1 MGKKN
6 LDNQKP
12 LTDIMVM
19 GYGHSIMFNH
29 INYKPQI
36 ASDKFS
42 EIKHKQ
48 DIEEFGLF
56 GGNNYNTFY
65 GDTKPSQFD
74 PKNDEFI
81 EPMFR
86 LLSACIV
93 QKNYNPTEF
102 PEDVLKESMPLLVGQ
117 TVNCDHETDI
127 ANAIGS
133 VKEVFWQSSFTQEG
147 ITIPAGINGIL
158 KIDGVA
164 NPRIA
169 RGIMMDPPSIH
180 SNSVTVQFEWK
191 PSHNFEDP
199 WIFYDK
205 LGTYDENGELIR
217 RIVTKIISYRETSLV
232 SHGADPF
239 AQLITPEGILNPKYS
254 SSVYYGE
261 YSDRVTPQDIS
272 RKFSFYDFKG
282 NKEVD
287 ILHNTDS
294 FFNKFSNNSHK
305 MNQELLSFIQ
315 SLFGEGLLILGDKT
329 PNADTV
335 KNSIQE
341 LVNSV
346 TSFRSTVE
354 SQAQE
359 INSYKDEINNLKAQV
374 ESMKK
379 DSEIAKMYEKEV
391 RDSTMASYKKLM
403 GEDNLDSAIVNLL
416 ETTNVETLKALK
428 KTYDAQLE
436 DKFPLHCQ
444 ECGSKNVTRSSSI
457 TPKNE
462 DEDNNSF
469 SDLDSDFENIIKEK
483 NK

>member
-1 MGKKN
+1 
-6 LDNQKP
+6 
-12 LTDIMVM
+12 
-19 GYGHSIMFNH
+19 
-29 INYKPQI
+29 
-36 ASDKFS
+36 
-42 EIKHKQ
+42 
-48 DIEEFGLF
+48 
-56 GGNNYNTFY
+56 
-65 GDTKPSQFD
+65 
-74 PKNDEFI
+74 
-81 EPMFR
+81 
-86 LLSACIV
+86 
-93 QKNYNPTEF
+93 
-102 PEDVLKESMPLLVGQ
+102 
-117 TVNCDHETDI
+117 
-127 ANAIGS
+127 
-133 VKEVFWQSSFTQEG
+133 
-147 ITIPAGINGIL
+147 
-158 KIDGVA
+158 
-164 NPRIA
+164 
-169 RGIMMDPPSIH
+169 
-180 SNSVTVQFEWK
+180 
-191 PSHNFEDP
+191 
-199 WIFYDK
+199 
-205 LGTYDENGELIR
+205 
-217 RIVTKIISYRETSLV
+217 
-232 SHGADPF
+232 
-239 AQLITPEGILNPKYS
+239 
-254 SSVYYGE
+254 
-261 YSDRVTPQDIS
+261 
-272 RKFSFYDFKG
+272 
-282 NKEVD
+282 
-287 ILHNTDS
+287 
-294 FFNKFSNNSHK
+294 